1 MPALLKTVAIAMT
14 CVSIAHAQQAP
25 QQPGLLESLG
35 KLLQPQKQAMTD
47 EASVPDRTLAVTG
60 KEHRVALVI
69 GNAAYTQGALVNPVN
84 DARAMARRLRSLG
97 FDVVLRENLKAR
109 DIGGVY
115 REFRSKVTP
124 GGVAL
129 VFYAGH
135 GIQFKGQNYFPA
147 IDADIHSEEDV
158 PLQSLNLGNLLDN
171 MEEAKAGVSLVFLD
185 ACRDNPFAR
194 RFRSGTRGLAKVE
207 AASGMLIHYAT
218 RPGSIAS
225 DGEGQNGTYTE
236 ALLAQMSA
244 PGVPVELMLKRV
256 ANQVVAKTKGKQEP
270 WVEGSLRGDFYFIF
284 QGPATVQVQAP
295 AADPEA
301 ETWAAAEDAKTAE
314 GYQAYLDAWPQG
326 RYAVA
331 ARIKLRGLQKPA
343 GSAAVSPAP
352 TFAPVAVSSASE
364 NPETA
369 MWNEVKASGVRE
381 YLDAYL
387 KQYPKGKYVALAKI
401 ELKKLDE
408 RDKAQRAKETSEKQQ
423 AAERERQEA
432 LRVEQAA
439 WDGAKTTGTSAAY
452 ASYLERYPKGR
463 YAALAQAALP
473 KLQREAAERAKLDA
487 ERQRA
492 ETERQRLISER
503 DKQEEERHRI
513 EAERKGPVSERERL
527 AAFNAIGE
535 LRPGKVFKDCADCPE
550 MVVIP
555 PGTFEMGANWYD
567 NEKPAHT
574 VRLDKAFAL
583 GRTEVT
589 QEQWRMIM
597 GSNPSHFSNCG
608 DNCPV
613 EQVSWED
620 VNIFI
625 QRLNAKTGNAY
636 RLPSEAEWEYACRAG
651 GSLAQCGGASIE
663 SEAWYV
669 SNSGGTTHSVAGKHG
684 NAWGIYDMS
693 GNVWEWTGDCW
704 NDSYIDAP
712 ADGSAWN
719 RGNCNER
726 VLRGGSWKSQPQNT
740 RSTKRD
746 GNDTN
751 YRGSGTGFR
760 LVRALP

>member
-171 MEEAKAGVSLVFLD
+171 MEDAKAGVSLVFLD

-194 RFRSGTRGLAKVE
+194 RFRSSTRGLAKVE

-270 WVEGSLRGDFYFIF
+270 WVEGSLRGDFYFIS
-284 QGPATVQVQAP
+284 QGPTTAQVQAP
-295 AADPEA
+295 AIDPEA
-301 ETWAAAEDAKTAE
+301 ETWAAAENDKTAE
-314 GYQAYLDAWPQG
+314 SYQAYLDAWPQG

-331 ARIKLRGLQKPA
+331 ARIKLKGLQKSA
-343 GSAAVSPAP
+343 ASAAVSPAP
-352 TFAPVAVSSASE
+352 TFAPVAVSSTPDD
-364 NPETA
+364 PEGA
-369 MWNEVKASGVRE
+369 MWKEVKASGARE

-387 KQYPKGKYVALAKI
+387 KQYPKGRYVALTKI

-408 RDKAQRAKETSEKQQ
+408 RDKAQRAKETTEKQQ

-439 WDGAKTTGTSAAY
+439 WDEAKSDTSVAAY

-473 KLQREAAERAKLDA
+473 KLQREEAEREKREAAERK
-487 ERQRA
+487 
-492 ETERQRLISER
+492 
-503 DKQEEERHRI
+503 
-513 EAERKGPVSERERL
+513 L
-527 AAFNAIGE
+527 AAEMERRNAVERAREEAARVAEQQRKSREEAARGPEWAESDNDYDINWNE
-535 LRPGKVFKDCADCPE
+535 AKNYCAS
-550 MVVIP
+550 
-555 PGTFEMGANWYD
+555 
-567 NEKPAHT
+567 K
-574 VRLDKAFAL
+574 
-583 GRTEVT
+583 
-589 QEQWRMIM
+589 
-597 GSNPSHFSNCG
+597 GSG
-608 DNCPV
+608 
-613 EQVSWED
+613 W
-620 VNIFI
+620 
-625 QRLNAKTGNAY
+625 
-636 RLPSEAEWEYACRAG
+636 RLPSVAELQSSQTTGQPTRCGVWPCYVASKSRLTGPWFWSNEPKGSEVWIVSLGNGDREASHATERN
-651 GSLAQCGGASIE
+651 SI
-663 SEAWYV
+663 
-669 SNSGGTTHSVAGKHG
+669 
-684 NAWGIYDMS
+684 
-693 GNVWEWTGDCW
+693 
-704 NDSYIDAP
+704 
-712 ADGSAWN
+712 
-719 RGNCNER
+719 
-726 VLRGGSWKSQPQNT
+726 
-740 RSTKRD
+740 
-746 GNDTN
+746 
-751 YRGSGTGFR
+751 
-760 LVRALP
+760 RALCVRRP